1 MSTGDLDVDDPVEMT
16 TDLMAA
22 AADGLAV
29 IEAAPI
35 EERAAGY
42 DRLAEQLRTE
52 LERSDP
58 TRTTG

>member
-1 MSTGDLDVDDPVEMT
+1 
-16 TDLMAA
+16 MAA